1 MMAIATKTASLVAF
15 TLPSTPYSVQ
25 MARFYI
31 RAALAH
37 HELGDYTKDAETV
50 GSELVTNAVL
60 HAGGPKF
67 GLEVMHLADFGAVA
81 IIVTDPSPD
90 PPVKRDPA
98 GSPEHGRGLNIVDAL
113 SASWG
118 WRTED
123 PGKAVYAIL
132 ARQAPD
138 SPQEGW
144 TSSAGQRGE
153 DCCRPLTTGLPT
165 PGSLTRREGLR

>member
-1 MMAIATKTASLVAF
+1 MRASATKTTSLIAF
-15 TLPSTPYSVQ
+15 TLPSTPYSVH

-37 HELGDYTKDAETV
+37 HELGDYIKDAETV
-50 GSELVTNAVL
+50 SSELVTNAIM

-90 PPVKRDPA
+90 PPIKRDPA
-98 GSPEHGRGLNIVDAL
+98 GSSEHGRGLNIVEAL

-123 PGKAVYAIL
+123 SGKAVYAIL
-132 ARQAPD
+132 AREASD
-138 SPQEGW
+138 SSPGGW
-144 TSSAGQRGE
+144 TSSASERGE
-153 DCCRPLTTGLPT
+153 DCQPLTTCLPT
-165 PGSLTRREGLR
+165 RGSLARREGLR